1 MTKRDYYEV
10 LGIGRDT
17 GTDDIKKAYRKLA
30 MKFHPDR
37 NPGSTE
43 AEDKF
48 KEAAEAY
55 DVLSDS
61 EKRQRYDQFG
71 HEGVR
76 STGYRGYSNVEDIF
90 RNFGD
95 FFNDFG
101 DIFDGFGGGRKS
113 GGRRSHTYQGQDLQV
128 KLGLTLEEIQT
139 GITKKVKIKK
149 LVSCE
154 TCGGTGAKDGNSKT
168 SCQTCGGNGE
178 IRQVQRTAFGQFVNI
193 TACGACNGEGT
204 IIKDRCPTCNGQ
216 GVVRK
221 EKTIQ
226 VTIPVGVSSGNYI
239 TLRGQGDA
247 GKYNGVAGDLIV
259 VIEEKEHDYFERHG
273 DDILLKLRVSFTQA
287 VMGDKIDVP
296 TLNGRAKLTIPP
308 GIQSGKILRMR
319 SKGLPHLNSRSVGD
333 QLVLVLVY
341 TPITLSKREKELF
354 AELAQS
360 ENSLPRDKNG
370 IFRKIRDYIN

>member
-139 GITKKVKIKK
+139 GITKKVKIKNLSPVRHAAAPVQK
-149 LVSCE
+149 ME
-154 TCGGTGAKDGNSKT
+154 TPKQVARHAVAMAKSGRYSGQLSDNS
-168 SCQTCGGNGE
+168 
-178 IRQVQRTAFGQFVNI
+178 
-193 TACGACNGEGT
+193 
-204 IIKDRCPTCNGQ
+204 
-216 GVVRK
+216 
-221 EKTIQ
+221 
-226 VTIPVGVSSGNYI
+226 
-239 TLRGQGDA
+239 
-247 GKYNGVAGDLIV
+247 
-259 VIEEKEHDYFERHG
+259 
-273 DDILLKLRVSFTQA
+273 
-287 VMGDKIDVP
+287 
-296 TLNGRAKLTIPP
+296 
-308 GIQSGKILRMR
+308 
-319 SKGLPHLNSRSVGD
+319 
-333 QLVLVLVY
+333 
-341 TPITLSKREKELF
+341 
-354 AELAQS
+354 
-360 ENSLPRDKNG
+360 
-370 IFRKIRDYIN
+370 